1 MAIEAFARAL
11 RQIPTII
18 ADNAGLDGTELVS
31 QLRAAHH
38 KGQNTMGLDI
48 ENGSVGDITDLAVTE
63 SFQVKSKV
71 LLSAAEAAEMI
82 LRVDEIIRSAP
93 RYGAYLLPPFSCRS
107 SLRLLT
113 SPVPCCIASSGPA
126 SRTRGCGGCKSP
138 TPAATAVVSW
148 RAPNK
153 TNKTNKQN
161 DNASVLK

>member
-93 RYGAYLLPPFSCRS
+93 RFAFPLFSS
-107 SLRLLT
+107 TPLIGE
-113 SPVPCCIASSGPA
+113 PH
-126 SRTRGCGGCKSP
+126 TR
-138 TPAATAVVSW
+138 ATHTTH
-148 RAPNK
+148 RH
-153 TNKTNKQN
+153 
-161 DNASVLK
+161 